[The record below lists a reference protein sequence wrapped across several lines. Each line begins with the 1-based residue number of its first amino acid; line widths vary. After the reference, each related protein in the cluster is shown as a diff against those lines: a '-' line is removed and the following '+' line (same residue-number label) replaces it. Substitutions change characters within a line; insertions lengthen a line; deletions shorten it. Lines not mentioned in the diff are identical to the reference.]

1 MICFILASAADAA
14 RIRLGLTTVKR
25 FALIQCG

>member
-14 RIRLGLTTVKR
+14 RIRLGLKMVKA
-25 FALIQCG
+25 FAPIQYG